1 MAQTY
6 EKVVSRLKNIK
17 AIEPLL
23 GALRTISMGTWQT
36 AQHKLNQMRQY
47 ESHYDRLLA
56 QILPELDSRETRGK
70 SRKANKSR
78 IADAII
84 LILGTERG
92 LCGKFNEDLAEK
104 ALKWISEQQLPSHQ
118 TWVLGSRMART
129 LTRSGVPFARQ
140 MSLTTG
146 DLATY
151 RQSYLMTQGWI
162 QQFEAYAFN
171 HFYILY
177 FKPGPGETPVFTP
190 LQLLP
195 YSIEHQPLDGNDHE
209 PDWPPPIIETDPR
222 GIYHQLIQHYIASH
236 FYQILLESAIAEN
249 ASRFMMMEEA
259 KQNAEDIIADL
270 NREINAERRRKIT
283 QEMQELAVGAGLIDN
298 M

>member
-6 EKVVSRLKNIK
+6 EKVVSRLKNIQ

-36 AQHKLNQMRQY
+36 AQHKLNQMQQY
-47 ESHYDRLLA
+47 ESHYDRVLS
-56 QILPELDSRETRGK
+56 QILPELASDEKRAAP
-70 SRKANKSR
+70 RKASTGR

-104 ALKWISEQQLPSHQ
+104 ALEWISDQQLPSYQ
-118 TWVLGSRMART
+118 TWVIGSRMART

-140 MSLTTG
+140 LRLSAS

-151 RQSYLMTQGWI
+151 RQSYLMTQDWI
-162 QQFEAYAFN
+162 RQFEAYAFN
-171 HFYILY
+171 RFFILF
-177 FKPGPGETPVFTP
+177 FKPGPGQTPVFTSV
-190 LQLLP
+190 QLLP
-195 YSIEHQPLDGNDHE
+195 YTIEHQSPDGSSQAAN
-209 PDWPPPIIETDPR
+209 WPPPIIETDPR

-236 FYQILLESAIAEN
+236 FYQILLESAIVEN

-259 KQNAEDIIADL
+259 KQNAEDIIEDL
-270 NREINAERRRKIT
+270 NQEINAERRRKIT
-283 QEMQELAVGAGLIDN
+283 QEMQELAVAAGLIDN
-298 M
+298 K